1 MSKAILRDND
11 SKFLEI
17 LVREVKILDPNALI
31 NITSIVHSHQIDIQS
46 EKRFD
51 ILSRIKQL
59 HYQFGLPFKATEFI
73 KSKISKISF
82 QLFDHENS

>member
-17 LVREVKILDPNALI
+17 LIREVKSIDQNALI
-31 NITSIVHSHQIDIQS
+31 NITSIVRSHQVDIQS

-51 ILSRIKQL
+51 ILSKVKEL
-59 HYQFGLPFKATEFI
+59 HYQFGLTFQATEFI

-82 QLFDHENS
+82 QLIDYENT